1 VIGLFSDAG
10 ARLAVTYNGL
20 TLNNPA
26 DPKNDTYTLDA
37 VQPATQISQVVEP
50 HPSSDGSEVYMPYK
64 ASRNIRLL
72 GTIRAPSIAKLFD
85 KMAVLATAFDPAVVA
100 YNNPTDSFLALD
112 FSTPTTDTVNFA
124 NGLMASRYY
133 VRARVAPEPM
143 VTSWTG
149 WSAMFSLDLLVK
161 DPRRYIQAALSV
173 TGTGTAANTLATTVS
188 WPLVT
193 ITASGAGSATYSVA
207 NTTLSKTLTLNLSG
221 LVNTNVVVVD
231 MAKAKITKNG
241 VETPSLYVSGNY
253 WPIQPGNNT
262 ITVTNGTNMTTVTS
276 WRVAFVL

>member
-1 VIGLFSDAG
+1 
-10 ARLAVTYNGL
+10 
-20 TLNNPA
+20 
-26 DPKNDTYTLDA
+26 
-37 VQPATQISQVVEP
+37 
-50 HPSSDGSEVYMPYK
+50 
-64 ASRNIRLL
+64 
-72 GTIRAPSIAKLFD
+72 
-85 KMAVLATAFDPAVVA
+85 VA